1 MLIDVLIPVAEK
13 GGVENVIKIMLQE
26 LESAKMYFRVIQL
39 VWEGTFW
46 LPENVDFHPL
56 LEGRKGHTLQEFAD
70 IYADFLKNNDKPDI
84 ILAVGWPYMCCV
96 GRAVA
101 EYYEMETK
109 IVSWLH
115 NPLERYEV
123 RGYGGIEELKQADYH
138 LAIFLQIQKCLH
150 EAGYETI
157 LFPLYPECDSATA
170 LNAVYQ
176 SDVSGIILVGC
187 SYIALKSNLR
197 AGFPHVWIDCEDAP
211 DKTRGICRVESDH
224 LVSGMLAAQELYRTG
239 SVRPLIITQE
249 KLSYRGMARI
259 EGMRS
264 EYKKHDISISDE
276 QIIRVPVQGD
286 GFTIVRDTVR
296 YLITKGTSFDGI
308 FCISDW
314 RTLGAYTAVKQMGLR
329 VPEDVRIVS
338 FDGIARATHS
348 VVNITAVAQNTEL
361 LARDACE
368 LLLHLIR
375 KEGIPVRMIVV
386 PTKIIAGATV

>member
-1 MLIDVLIPVAEK
+1 MECGMIASEHQKGRLAMRTKKTVSLKSIAEACNVSTATVSRVLNNDPKVANETR
-13 GGVENVIKIMLQE
+13 ERIMGALQE
-26 LESAKMYFRVIQL
+26 SGYKGLSAVSDHAGPAVPKIGVIL
-39 VWEGTFW
+39 
-46 LPENVDFHPL
+46 
-56 LEGRKGHTLQEFAD
+56 
-70 IYADFLKNNDKPDI
+70 
-84 ILAVGWPYMCCV
+84 
-96 GRAVA
+96 
-101 EYYEMETK
+101 
-109 IVSWLH
+109 
-115 NPLERYEV
+115 RY
-123 RGYGGIEELKQADYH
+123 IQADYH

-375 KEGIPVRMIVV
+375 TEGIPVRMIVV

>member
-101 EYYEMETK
+101 EYYKMETK

-138 LAIFLQIQKCLH
+138 LAISQAIYDHLSMFINEKYIFRVKNPVKIGKRHFLPVSYGKKLCHKLLSVGRIESQKNLELLVRCMADLPQWSLDIVGDGSQVDYLKALA
-150 EAGYETI
+150 EKIDVAGHIRWHGWKEDPWHCVETADAFIMSSIYEG
-157 LFPLYPECDSATA
+157 FPLVAIEAMSHGLPVIST
-170 LNAVYQ
+170 
-176 SDVSGIILVGC
+176 
-187 SYIALKSNLR
+187 
-197 AGFPHVWIDCEDAP
+197 
-211 DKTRGICRVESDH
+211 
-224 LVSGMLAAQELYRTG
+224 
-239 SVRPLIITQE
+239 SV
-249 KLSYRGMARI
+249 
-259 EGMRS
+259 
-264 EYKKHDISISDE
+264 
-276 QIIRVPVQGD
+276 
-286 GFTIVRDTVR
+286 
-296 YLITKGTSFDGI
+296 
-308 FCISDW
+308 
-314 RTLGAYTAVKQMGLR
+314 
-329 VPEDVRIVS
+329 
-338 FDGIARATHS
+338 DGIAEIVKEDVTGYLYDINNDDTLISLLEKIDARGY
-348 VVNITAVAQNTEL
+348 VVNNCYECIR
-361 LARDACE
+361 LAESYDSRQVME
-368 LLLHLIR
+368 KMRSILWKLI
-375 KEGIPVRMIVV
+375 
-386 PTKIIAGATV
+386 